1 VTEGGAHRS
10 DGSSTRW
17 WNPVRAVV
25 FIIGGLRRWTAVVEK
40 GSCNISVEVGG
51 REGCPKSKRGVK
63 LTEGGDIL
71 VEIRR
76 GDDELWRPVC
86 QAVVEKYEGGS
97 STASTRR
104 KLTWGEEHD
113 DGTRSDFFG

>member
-1 VTEGGAHRS
+1 VGLTVVMGHRRGGGTRFGRWCSPLAGS
-10 DGSSTRW
+10 GDGRLWSRRGPATSVWRW
-17 WNPVRAVV
+17 
-25 FIIGGLRRWTAVVEK
+25 G
-40 GSCNISVEVGG
+40 GG

-63 LTEGGDIL
+63 LTEGGGIL